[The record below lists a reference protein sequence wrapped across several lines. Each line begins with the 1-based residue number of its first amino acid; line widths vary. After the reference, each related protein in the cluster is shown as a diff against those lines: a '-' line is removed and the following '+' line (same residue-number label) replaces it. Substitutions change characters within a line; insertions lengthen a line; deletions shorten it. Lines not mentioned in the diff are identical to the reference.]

1 MDYLVVDL
9 LDVLDFVV
17 VDPEV
22 YYFDVLDFVVFV
34 DLDLFDVVD
43 FFFFVVDFF
52 FFFSASRLLS

>member
-17 VDPEV
+17 DPKV
-22 YYFDVLDFVVFV
+22 VYFDVLDFVVFV

-43 FFFFVVDFF
+43 FFFFDFD
-52 FFFSASRLLS
+52 FFSASRLLS